1 MSTVYP
7 PDVEVRR
14 TARLSSD
21 GLYRYALGRLWS
33 VDGNP
38 PAQFIML
45 NPSTAD
51 AELDDPT
58 IRRCVGFA
66 RSLGAGGVVVVNLYG
81 FRATKPA
88 DLWKAEDPAGPDADL
103 YLSVVARRAVLEGAP
118 LIAAWG
124 AHAKPDRVDQALAI
138 IERSE
143 ARDHLRALG
152 VTKDGAPRHPLY
164 LPATARPTP
173 WSKP

>member
-1 MSTVYP
+1 MSTYP
-7 PDVEVRR
+7 PEVDVRR
-14 TARLSSD
+14 SAVLSPN
-21 GLYRYALGRLWS
+21 GLYRYSLVRRWALG
-33 VDGNP
+33 GF

-66 RSLGAGGVVVVNLYG
+66 RSLGAAGLVVVNLYAY
-81 FRATKPA
+81 RATKPA
-88 DLWKAEDPAGPDADL
+88 DLWKASDPVGPDADL
-103 YLSVVARRAVLEGAP
+103 YIAGVAARTVNEGAP

-124 AHAKPDRVDQALAI
+124 ANAKADRVARVRNIIATHGAQLA
-138 IERSE
+138 
-143 ARDHLRALG
+143 ALG

-164 LPATARPTP
+164 LRADATPEP
-173 WSKP
+173 WGGAA